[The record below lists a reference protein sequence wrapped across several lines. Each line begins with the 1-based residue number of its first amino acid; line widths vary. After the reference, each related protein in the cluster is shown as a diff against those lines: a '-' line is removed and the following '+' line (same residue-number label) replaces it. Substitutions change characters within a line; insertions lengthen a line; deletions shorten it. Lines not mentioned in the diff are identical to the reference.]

1 MERKNAWLNYSK
13 EQFEA
18 VEATATAYK
27 AFLDHGKTERE
38 CVRLAVDM
46 AKDAGYTSLREA
58 IRQGKQLKPGDKL
71 YDTQMQKALLLFHI
85 GEKPLEEGL
94 NIVGAHIDSPRID
107 IKQNPLYENSEL
119 AYADTHYYG
128 GIKKYQ
134 WVARPLALHGVV
146 AKKDGTVLNIVIG
159 EDESDPVV
167 GISDL
172 LIHLSQEQMTKKASE
187 VITGEGLDI
196 ILAGQPLEGEE
207 KDAVKAQLVKI
218 LKDKYD
224 IEEED
229 FLSAEL
235 EAVPAEKAR
244 DFGLDR
250 SMILGYGHD
259 DRVCAYAEIQAML
272 SLPEVPE
279 YTACC
284 ILTDKEEIGSVGA
297 TGMEAKF
304 FENALFEILHL
315 CGPHAGMGLRRALAN
330 SRMLSCDVS
339 AGFDPMFADA
349 FEKKN
354 AAMLGRGVCYNK
366 FTGARGKSGSNDA
379 NAEFIGRV
387 RACMDDAGVAWQT
400 AELGRVDLGGGGT
413 IAYIC
418 ALYGMEVIDSGVAV
432 LNMHAPQEII
442 SKADLYEAIR
452 AYTAF
457 LKHMGPRNDEI

>member
-1 MERKNAWLNYSK
+1 MERKNAWLNYSSK
-13 EQFEA
+13 QLEA
-18 VEATATAYK
+18 VEATAAAYK

-38 CVRLAVDM
+38 CVREAVEM
-46 AKDAGYTSLREA
+46 AKEAGYVSLREA
-58 IRQGKQLKPGDKL
+58 IREGRALKPGDKL
-71 YDTQMQKALLLFHI
+71 YETQMQKALLLFHI

-94 NIVGAHIDSPRID
+94 NILGAHIDSPRID
-107 IKQNPLYENSEL
+107 LKQNPLYENNDI

-134 WVARPLALHGVV
+134 WVARALALHGVV
-146 AKKDGTVLNIVIG
+146 AKKDGTVLNVVIG
-159 EDESDPVV
+159 EDENDPVI

-218 LKDKYD
+218 LKEKYD

-229 FLSAEL
+229 LLSAEL

-259 DRVCAYAEIQAML
+259 DRVCAYACLQAML
-272 SLPEVPE
+272 SLDQAPE

-315 CGPHAGMGLRRALAN
+315 CGGKAGLGLRRALAN

-366 FTGARGKSGSNDA
+366 FTGSRGKSGSNDA
-379 NAEFIGRV
+379 NAEFIGRL

-432 LNMHAPQEII
+432 LSMHAPQEII
-442 SKADLYEAIR
+442 SKADLYEAVR

-457 LKHMGPRNDEI
+457 IRNMGARKDEL